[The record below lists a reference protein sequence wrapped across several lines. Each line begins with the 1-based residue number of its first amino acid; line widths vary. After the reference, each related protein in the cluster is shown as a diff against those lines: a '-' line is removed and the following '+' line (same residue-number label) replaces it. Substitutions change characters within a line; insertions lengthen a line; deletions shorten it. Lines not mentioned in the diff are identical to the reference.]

1 VVRSAA
7 SDPRRSGLTPL
18 YVIAREWNRDL
29 KVMAKIRRAATLAA
43 LASAALLAG
52 CSTATV
58 STTPSPTP
66 TSSSNAPVS
75 LEDEYISVVSRVSP
89 AVVAI
94 QAGASLGSGVV
105 FDQQGD
111 IVTNAHVVA
120 GAGSYRV
127 FLSDGRSYPA
137 TLVGTFSLDDI
148 AVIRIT
154 AGNLRLAVFGDSDH
168 LRVGSI
174 VMAIGSPLGL
184 QGSVTE
190 GIVSAVGRQVSEPNG
205 VALPP
210 VIQTSASINPGNSGG
225 ALVDLDAQ
233 VVGITT
239 LAAQDPQAGGTA
251 PGIGFAI
258 PSNIAKDIA
267 GQLIQNGRVTNTH
280 RAYLGVQVASGSD
293 RQGAVVYSVVGG
305 GPADRA
311 GVRANDVITSL
322 GGHKIVDQP
331 SLASALASLQPG
343 QSVVIEVVHP
353 EGSAASLSV
362 SLGELP
368 A

>member
-1 VVRSAA
+1 M
-7 SDPRRSGLTPL
+7 
-18 YVIAREWNRDL
+18 DL
-29 KVMAKIRRAATLAA
+29 DSLGMTKLRRAFSLAVLGSTA
-43 LASAALLAG
+43 LVAAG
-52 CSTATV
+52 CASPDL
-58 STTPSPTP
+58 STTPAASAGAAATA
-66 TSSSNAPVS
+66 SVN
-75 LEDEYISVVSRVSP
+75 LEDRFIAVVDEVTPS
-89 AVVAI
+89 VVAI
-94 QAGASLGSGVV
+94 EAGSSLGSGVI
-105 FDQQGD
+105 FDSLGD

-120 GAGSYRV
+120 GANSYRA

-137 TLVGTFSLDDI
+137 TLAGTFTLDDI
-148 AVIRIT
+148 AVIRIS
-154 AGNLRLAVFGDSDH
+154 APNLRPAVFGNSDH
-168 LRVGSI
+168 VRTGSI

-225 ALVDLDAQ
+225 ALVDLDGQ
-233 VVGITT
+233 VIGITT

-267 GQLIQNGRVTNTH
+267 GQLIKDGRVTNSH
-280 RAYLGVQVASGSD
+280 RAYLGVQAASASD
-293 RQGAVVYSVVGG
+293 GRGAFVYSVVSG

-311 GVRANDVITSL
+311 GVRPNDVITSL
-322 GGHKIVDQP
+322 GGHRIADQP
-331 SLASALASLQPG
+331 SLASALAALQPG
-343 QSVVIEVVHP
+343 QSVPLEVLRP
-353 EGSAASLSV
+353 DGSTASLTV
-362 SLGELP
+362 ELGELS

>member
-1 VVRSAA
+1 M
-7 SDPRRSGLTPL
+7 T
-18 YVIAREWNRDL
+18 
-29 KVMAKIRRAATLAA
+29 KVRRALILAV
-43 LASAALLAG
+43 LGSALLTAG
-52 CSTATV
+52 CSSASV
-58 STTPSPTP
+58 STAPSATPSPAI
-66 TSSSNAPVS
+66 SAAVN
-75 LEDEYISVVSRVSP
+75 LEDQFISVVNQVSP
-89 AVVAI
+89 SVVAI
-94 QAGASLGSGVV
+94 EAGSSLGSGVI
-105 FDQQGD
+105 FDDRGD

-120 GAGSYRV
+120 GSTTYRV
-127 FLSDGRSYPA
+127 FLADGRTYPA
-137 TLVGTFSLDDI
+137 RLVGTFTLDDI
-148 AVIRIT
+148 AVLRISAT
-154 AGNLRLAVFGDSDH
+154 NLRPAEFGDSDRV
-168 LRVGSI
+168 RVGSI

-233 VVGITT
+233 VIGVTT

-267 GQLIQNGRVTNTH
+267 GQLIQNGRVTNSH
-280 RAYLGVQVASGSD
+280 RAYLGVQVASANDGS
-293 RQGAVVYSVVGG
+293 GAVVYSVVAG

-311 GVRANDVITSL
+311 GVRANDVITSI
-322 GGHKIVDQP
+322 GGHKVMDQP
-331 SLASALASLQPG
+331 SLASALAALQAG
-343 QSVVIEVVHP
+343 QTVRLDVIRDGTVTALTVN
-353 EGSAASLSV
+353 
-362 SLGELP
+362 LGELS

>member
-1 VVRSAA
+1 M
-7 SDPRRSGLTPL
+7 T
-18 YVIAREWNRDL
+18 
-29 KVMAKIRRAATLAA
+29 KVRRALTLAV
-43 LASAALLAG
+43 LGSALLVAG
-52 CSTATV
+52 CSNASV
-58 STTPSPTP
+58 STAPPATPSPAIT
-66 TSSSNAPVS
+66 AAAD
-75 LEDEYISVVSRVSP
+75 LEDQFISVVNRVSP
-89 AVVAI
+89 SVVAI
-94 QAGASLGSGVV
+94 EAGSSLGSGVI
-105 FDQQGD
+105 FDAQGD

-120 GAGSYRV
+120 GSTTYRV
-127 FLSDGRSYPA
+127 FLADGRSYPA
-137 TLVGTFSLDDI
+137 TLVGTFTLDDL
-148 AVIRIT
+148 AVLHIN
-154 AGNLRLAVFGDSDH
+154 ANNLRPAEFGDSDH
-168 LRVGSI
+168 VRVGSI

-267 GQLIQNGRVTNTH
+267 GQLIQNGRVTNSH
-280 RAYLGVQVASGSD
+280 RAYLGVQVATVGD
-293 RQGAVVYSVVGG
+293 GQGAVVYSVVGG

-311 GVRANDVITSL
+311 GVRPNDVITSV
-322 GGHKIVDQP
+322 GGHKVVDQQ
-331 SLASALASLQPG
+331 SLASALAALLAG
-343 QSVVIEVVHP
+343 QTVQVEVVRD
-353 EGSAASLSV
+353 GSPIALSV
-362 SLGELP
+362 NLGELS